1 MGNEAEGVHLI
12 AIEKQVYFHKIAG
25 PVAGQL
31 IVQRG
36 VSLGV
41 GLQGVKKV
49 VDDLVQGHLVMQLHQ
64 MGIQILHILEF
75 APAILTHGHDIAH
88 ILVGGDDIHLDIRL
102 LRPLNNRGIWVVVGV
117 IHCHHVAVGFIDMVD
132 NGGQGR
138 DQIQIEFPFQPLLN
152 DLHMEHSQKAAAEAE
167 AQRGRGFRLKAQ
179 GRIVEL
185 ELFQRIPQI
194 GVLGT
199 VLRVDT
205 AVDHG
210 LHGAIARQRLRRRR
224 FRVGDGIAHPRIAD
238 GLDGGGEIAH
248 LAGFQRITGFQS
260 QRQQVAAFHHLIGC
274 AGGHHF
280 DGLAGADRAFHN
292 AHFGGDLRGVHG
304 GQADDVLHLLLGL
317 LGIGGREVDL
327 VEHRQDLQIVLHGK
341 VGIGQRL
348 RLHALR
354 GVHHQHSALAGS
366 QRAGNLIVEVHMA
379 RRVNKIQLIDLSIL
393 RLVVQLHGAGL
404 DGDAPFPLQ
413 IHVVQQLVFHLAL
426 GDRPALFQQ
435 PVRQGRLAV
444 VNVGDDGKIA
454 DIALFRHTDKTS
466 VGRSTRIPHGANFN
480 WIAAYDAAVWN

>member
-1 MGNEAEGVHLI
+1 M
-12 AIEKQVYFHKIAG
+12 
-25 PVAGQL
+25 
-31 IVQRG
+31 
-36 VSLGV
+36 
-41 GLQGVKKV
+41 
-49 VDDLVQGHLVMQLHQ
+49 
-64 MGIQILHILEF
+64 
-75 APAILTHGHDIAH
+75 
-88 ILVGGDDIHLDIRL
+88 
-102 LRPLNNRGIWVVVGV
+102 
-117 IHCHHVAVGFIDMVD
+117 
-132 NGGQGR
+132 
-138 DQIQIEFPFQPLLN
+138 
-152 DLHMEHSQKAAAEAE
+152 
-167 AQRGRGFRLKAQ
+167 
-179 GRIVEL
+179 
-185 ELFQRIPQI
+185 
-194 GVLGT
+194 
-199 VLRVDT
+199 
-205 AVDHG
+205 
-210 LHGAIARQRLRRRR
+210 
-224 FRVGDGIAHPRIAD
+224 
-238 GLDGGGEIAH
+238 
-248 LAGFQRITGFQS
+248 
-260 QRQQVAAFHHLIGC
+260 AAFHHLIGC

-292 AHFGGDLRGVHG
+292 AEIHHNAPVAVVLAVEYQRFQRRFGIPLGGGDILHDVLQHGFNVDAHFGGDLRGVHG
-304 GQADDVLHLLLGL
+304 GQADNVLHLLLGL

-379 RRVNKIQLIDLSIL
+379 RRVNQIQLIDLSIL
-393 RLVVQLHGAGL
+393 RLVVQLHSAGL

-435 PVRQGRLAV
+435 PVRQGGLAV